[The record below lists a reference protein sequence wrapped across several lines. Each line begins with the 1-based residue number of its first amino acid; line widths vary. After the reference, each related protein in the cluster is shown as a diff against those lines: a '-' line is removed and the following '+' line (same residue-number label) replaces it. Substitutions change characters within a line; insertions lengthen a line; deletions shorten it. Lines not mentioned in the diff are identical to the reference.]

1 MLYLARVQPIIIL
14 SSLSGIQL
22 PEYGSPSDPL
32 CPSWGVNSSWVL
44 THLGLGVRS
53 VWFSDLLSVCMILRY
68 FEFRGPRR
76 CQGIPKHMT
85 YWPLPLRNLVSHHVD
100 NIRQLGAAKSF
111 RPFGI

>member
-53 VWFSDLLSVCMILRY
+53 VWFSDLIGSVLGSKIFCAPWTSTQSDDPKIYVLVNSRY
-68 FEFRGPRR
+68 KIFDLL
-76 CQGIPKHMT
+76 M
-85 YWPLPLRNLVSHHVD
+85 V
-100 NIRQLGAAKSF
+100 
-111 RPFGI
+111 